1 MKAVLLGQ
9 RAIGPND
16 EFLSA
21 LVSTGSTSVAIHEEF
36 HFNSLLKDAADYH
49 QLTIVGNRY
58 RNSEQQKV
66 LANKSAR
73 TLVLL
78 MREPG
83 NPVDS
88 NAIACLMTKQLNPD
102 DSRSGFTWVHV
113 GYLPKNVAEGL
124 AGIWPVRN
132 GLPMLVHA
140 TLRESK
146 AMRIRNGVVYLD
158 PVAEEYSTTVRA
170 RDLSMYL

>member
-1 MKAVLLGQ
+1 M
-9 RAIGPND
+9 I
-16 EFLSA
+16 S
-21 LVSTGSTSVAIHEEF
+21 SGSTSIAIPDEII
-36 HFNSLLKDAADYH
+36 FNGLLKDAADYH

-83 NPVDS
+83 NPVDP
-88 NAIACLMTKQLNPD
+88 NAIACLMTKQI
-102 DSRSGFTWVHV
+102 DSDEPRAGFTWVHV

-124 AGIWPVRN
+124 AGVWPVRN

-146 AMRIRNGVVYLD
+146 SMRIRNGVVYLD
-158 PVAEEYSTTVRA
+158 PVAEEYSSSVRA